1 MIPHNT
7 LKAIRTH
14 KNMRTLRSLLT
25 PVGPA
30 RVRWSRVRESE
41 ELARRERP
49 AATWKAA
56 PPTRSA
62 HH

>member
-1 MIPHNT
+1 MIPHHT
-7 LKAIRTH
+7 LKAVRTH
-14 KNMRTLRSLLT
+14 KNLRTLRSLRT

-30 RVRWSRVRESE
+30 RGTWTRVRESE

-49 AATWKAA
+49 DAGPKSA
-56 PPTRSA
+56 PPARPV

>member
-14 KNMRTLRSLLT
+14 KNVRTLRSLRT

-30 RVRWSRVRESE
+30 RGRWARVRESE
-41 ELARRERP
+41 ELARREHP
-49 AATWKAA
+49 AVELKSA
-56 PPTRSA
+56 PPA
-62 HH
+62 KPVHH